1 MKPTTYEELFN
12 DLADN
17 GFVSDEKS
25 EFEINTDEFLN
36 DYQYRKDGISLIK
49 EMYSIEILEGENFEE
64 LLEKGEIYNIES
76 TLHSKNELLQK
87 EQKPITLDDLEI
99 GDYIGFDYNLYKIT
113 KILDPTSD
121 YSLFIEFEGSNGY
134 HYRLTKYNN
143 KDKFLFAK
151 YGFEW
156 DINTHCIDEES
167 LSIVLTAKM
176 VLIINSYAQMFV
188 EQGILPKLEESNEYQ
203 IHEEVDMT
211 FQNNYMHRQMMDAVF
226 QVAPN
231 IGKKYL
237 FHILKKAKEDA
248 KDTPEWWNTNG
259 YNIMIAKYNLGHLNK
274 EQQLNLFDRIIK
286 NTIDNQVFDL
296 GIPQNLPILQHLHLS
311 DNQLINLEGIPQNL
325 SAFEMLVTDPPFYT
339 QRTYEPVDS
348 IELNELNELEEI
360 KHISNSNLI
369 DLLKKLEFPKPKK
382 LEFPKPK
389 KIKKY
394 R

>member
-121 YSLFIEFEGSNGY
+121 YSLFIEFEGNDGY

-151 YGFEW
+151 YGFEG
-156 DINTHCIDEES
+156 DINTHWIDEES
-167 LSIVLTAKM
+167 LSIVLTAHM
-176 VLIINSYAQMFV
+176 LLIIDGIKLTNLRASRTFVIHKFKQYDLFFSYSQWKECAQKF
-188 EQGILPKLEESNEYQ
+188 
-203 IHEEVDMT
+203 
-211 FQNNYMHRQMMDAVF
+211 
-226 QVAPN
+226 
-231 IGKKYL
+231 
-237 FHILKKAKEDA
+237 
-248 KDTPEWWNTNG
+248 
-259 YNIMIAKYNLGHLNK
+259 
-274 EQQLNLFDRIIK
+274 
-286 NTIDNQVFDL
+286 
-296 GIPQNLPILQHLHLS
+296 
-311 DNQLINLEGIPQNL
+311 
-325 SAFEMLVTDPPFYT
+325 
-339 QRTYEPVDS
+339 
-348 IELNELNELEEI
+348 IELTKTDKNVEYILTEI
-360 KHISNSNLI
+360 VFNN
-369 DLLKKLEFPKPKK
+369 
-382 LEFPKPK
+382 
-389 KIKKY
+389 
-394 R
+394 